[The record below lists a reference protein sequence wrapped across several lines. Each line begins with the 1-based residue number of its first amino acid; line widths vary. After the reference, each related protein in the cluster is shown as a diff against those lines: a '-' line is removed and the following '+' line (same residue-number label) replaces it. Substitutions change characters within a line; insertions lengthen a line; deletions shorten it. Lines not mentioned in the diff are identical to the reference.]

1 MTPKIKNN
9 AIALA
14 GFSLLAGS
22 TWLSLCD
29 AAPPSATAPVVAV
42 TPEVDVAQV
51 LPRQVQAW
59 DEFSARL
66 EAVEQVEVRSRV
78 AGQIQALHF
87 REGQQVS
94 KGDLLV
100 TLDPALFAADVSRA
114 EALLAAARARQVYT
128 RNEAQRAERLADS
141 QAIARSEVE
150 RRQNEAQQAEAG
162 LLEARAVL
170 RSAQLNLEYTQ
181 IRAQVS
187 GRVGRREVTVG
198 NLVSAGPDGPV
209 LTRLV
214 STSPIYAS
222 FDVDEATLQR
232 ALGQQARLDALHN
245 LPVRMQGLDG
255 RQHDGQVQWIDNH
268 IDSASGTLRLRAVF
282 DNPDGRLMP
291 GQFTRLSLGQ
301 ASPVDGLLV
310 DERALG
316 TDQNR
321 RYVLVLGADNRVS
334 YRQVT
339 LGPRVDGLR
348 VVSAGLQPG
357 EQIVVGGLQRVRPG
371 AQVSPRQVPMPVAQS
386 DTTALPRS

>member
-1 MTPKIKNN
+1 MKPRTQKN

-14 GFSLLAGS
+14 SAALLAGS
-22 TWLSLCD
+22 AWLTLCD
-29 AAPPSATAPVVAV
+29 AAPGSATPPPTAAAPQVN
-42 TPEVDVAQV
+42 VAQV
-51 LPRQVQAW
+51 LRRQVQAW

-78 AGQIQALHF
+78 AGQVQALHF

-100 TLDPALFAADVSRA
+100 TLDPALYATEVSRT
-114 EALLAAARARQVYT
+114 EAQLAAARARQVYT

-162 LLEARAVL
+162 LLEASAAL
-170 RSAQLNLEYTQ
+170 RNAQLNLEYTQ
-181 IRAQVS
+181 IRAQVA

-232 ALGQQARLDALHN
+232 ALGQQARLDAIQS

-255 RQHDGQVQWIDNH
+255 RQHDGQVRWLDNR

-282 DNPDGRLMP
+282 DNTDGRLMP
-291 GQFTRLSLGQ
+291 GQFARLSLSQ
-301 ASPVDGLLV
+301 ATPFDGLLV

-348 VVSAGLQPG
+348 VVSTGLQAG
-357 EQIVVGGLQRVRPG
+357 EQIVVDGLQRVRPG
-371 AQVSPRQVPMPVAQS
+371 ALVNPQVIPMPVAQS
-386 DTTALPRS
+386 DSPSQPRS